1 MINEKRQARRQS
13 LRYTAWLAVTA
24 EQRIGCVV
32 SDISETGARIDVQDT
47 KVIPDHFVLML
58 SSSGAA
64 RRFCRVGWSKP
75 TQLGVI
81 FERSLADAAKATL
94 APQADADAQA
104 EQAAEP
110 PKPN

>member
-1 MINEKRQARRQS
+1 MIKEKRRARRQT

-32 SDISETGARIDVQDT
+32 SDVSETGARIDVQDS

-64 RRFCRVGWSKP
+64 RRYCRVMWRKP
-75 TQLGVI
+75 TQIGVK
-81 FERSLADAAKATL
+81 FERSLADATKATL

-104 EQAAEP
+104 ARDAEQLTP
-110 PKPN
+110 D

>member
-1 MINEKRQARRQS
+1 MINEKRSARRQT

-32 SDISETGARIDVQDT
+32 SDVSETGARIDVQDA
-47 KVIPDHFVLML
+47 KIIPDHFVLML

-64 RRFCRVGWSKP
+64 RRICRVVWRKP
-75 TQLGVI
+75 TQMGVK

-94 APQADADAQA
+94 APQADA
-104 EQAAEP
+104 QAAQDADP
-110 PKPN
+110 PTPG